1 MAKVTS
7 STEFRKVDVD
17 QFEEEKYEED
27 AVVDDGVTGPSD
39 AEVQALLNKGR
50 LADALQCV
58 LANPPVA
65 SKNQNVKDKAA
76 QLVMKVLV
84 AFKSADIDAAI
95 KVLDQSKLDV
105 LMKYIYRGFELSSDG
120 NGYGAQLLVWHDKVF
135 AVTGLGSIVR
145 VLTDRRR
152 V

>member
-1 MAKVTS
+1 MSK
-7 STEFRKVDVD
+7 STTNVDFRKVDVD

-27 AVVDDGVTGPSD
+27 AVIDDGVTGPND
-39 AEVQALLNKGR
+39 AEVQTLLSKGR
-50 LADALQCV
+50 LADALQSV
-58 LANPPVA
+58 LNSPPIA
-65 SKNQNVKDKAA
+65 SKNPAVKDKAA
-76 QLVMKVLV
+76 QVVMKVLV

-95 KVLDQSKLDV
+95 KDLDQSKLDV

-145 VLTDRRR
+145 VLTDRRH